1 MNDSGAGFPRSSTK
15 EKAEEN
21 GAPPASGKV
30 PAPRELCPREQ
41 GTDREQWML
50 PGTHRPRQGSRGNS
64 RGERHAVLEEEPGSN
79 TALIPDIEARAGIPG
94 SGAQPANSERGFP
107 RSHSGLTSA
116 TVPPRS
122 VSTVTGWLQ
131 LPAPLLIIS
140 HSGINIRI

>member
-1 MNDSGAGFPRSSTK
+1 
-15 EKAEEN
+15 
-21 GAPPASGKV
+21 
-30 PAPRELCPREQ
+30 
-41 GTDREQWML
+41 ML
-50 PGTHRPRQGSRGNS
+50 PAAPRPRQGSRGNS

-122 VSTVTGWLQ
+122 VSTVTGWRQSSAL
-131 LPAPLLIIS
+131 LLIIS
-140 HSGINIRI
+140 LYGINIRI

>member
-50 PGTHRPRQGSRGNS
+50 PAAPRPRQAPAGIP
-64 RGERHAVLEEEPGSN
+64 GERHAVLEEEPGSN

-122 VSTVTGWLQ
+122 VSTVTGWRQ
-131 LPAPLLIIS
+131 PSAALLIIS
-140 HSGINIRI
+140 LSGINIRI